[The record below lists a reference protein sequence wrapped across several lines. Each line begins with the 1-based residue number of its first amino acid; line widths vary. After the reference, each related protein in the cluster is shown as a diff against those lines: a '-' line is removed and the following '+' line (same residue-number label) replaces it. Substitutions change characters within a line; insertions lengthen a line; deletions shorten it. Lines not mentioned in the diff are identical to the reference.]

1 MGSDA
6 ESPRELTKAAL
17 ERQGGDGKV
26 AFSVLIS
33 FKLAPHLY
41 KGKKITQAAKLVLP
55 FDIAIH
61 FVRNNQSVIILI
73 QQLQFLLS
81 ASHTVP
87 L

>member
-1 MGSDA
+1 M
-6 ESPRELTKAAL
+6 
-17 ERQGGDGKV
+17 
-26 AFSVLIS
+26 AFLSLCLIS

-41 KGKKITQAAKLVLP
+41 KGNQISQAAQLVLP
-55 FDIAIH
+55 FDTAID